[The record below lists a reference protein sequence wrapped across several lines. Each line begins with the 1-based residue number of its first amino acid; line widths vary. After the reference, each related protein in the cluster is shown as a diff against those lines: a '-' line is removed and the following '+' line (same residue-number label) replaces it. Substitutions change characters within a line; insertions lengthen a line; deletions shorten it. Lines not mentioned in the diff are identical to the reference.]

1 MKLKNRTVEEFLSK
15 RLDVQAPPL
24 DENLP
29 VSLQKM
35 DFKKLEQ
42 MCDDNKHVTDWG

>member
-1 MKLKNRTVEEFLSK
+1 MKIKNRTVEEFLSR

-24 DENLP
+24 DLP
-29 VSLQKM
+29 VSLQKI
-35 DFKKLEQ
+35 DIQKLEQ